1 MPNTMAALTFLRKG
15 RLEWRDVPAPQLHGP
30 DEALVRPIVASRCD
44 GDCLFLF
51 HDFSRALQLGAAL
64 HVIDPEVRELGDRPF
79 AGPFAYGHEC
89 IAEVIDVGDAVRGVR
104 IGQRVVVPWAIS
116 CGACGACGRGLTSH
130 CERKASALAAYGFGG
145 RTGGWGGMVSDVLR
159 VPFAD
164 GMLVP
169 VPAGVSPLTLAGAS
183 DNLPDAW
190 RTVAPHLRAE
200 PGAPVLVVGGAARSI
215 GLYAAGIAVALGSSR
230 VDYVDGDPA
239 NLAIAERLG
248 ANPIPLRPRARWLRG
263 GLPPLPTRY
272 PIAVDASNR
281 EAGLEF
287 AIRGAGAGGR
297 LHGRR
302 LLLPLRDAAAA
313 LAHVSEGRA
322 PARRRLESAGRPA
335 RRSRFDC
342 QRPVR
347 PDPRDGPHQPVGRVT
362 GRVPRARPGQGGRG
376 APAGIPR
383 AGLFG
388 RGGRGVIE
396 PGGRAPWR

>member
-30 DEALVRPIVASRCD
+30 HEALVRPIVASRCD

-287 AIRGAGAGGR
+287 AIRGLAPGGVCTAVGFYFRCGTPLPLWHMFLKGAR
-297 LHGRR
+297 LHVGVSNPRADLPAVLDLIASGRFDPTR
-302 LLLPLRDAAAA
+302 VTARISRWDESPDAFLERGPAKVVVARRPAFLGPDCSAVEVAA
-313 LAHVSEGRA
+313 L
-322 PARRRLESAGRPA
+322 
-335 RRSRFDC
+335 
-342 QRPVR
+342 
-347 PDPRDGPHQPVGRVT
+347 
-362 GRVPRARPGQGGRG
+362 
-376 APAGIPR
+376 
-383 AGLFG
+383 
-388 RGGRGVIE
+388 
-396 PGGRAPWR
+396 